1 MAKVSLRQLKE
12 KATMVNTLVQH
23 VRNQLPDNEY
33 AEDLDNNYYELWSMI
48 IDVIETLDVVI
59 SDVEK

>member
-1 MAKVSLRQLKE
+1 MAISIRQLKE
-12 KATMVNTLVQH
+12 KATTVNTLVQH

-48 IDVIETLDVVI
+48 IDIAETLDVVL

>member
-1 MAKVSLRQLKE
+1 MATSLRQLKE
-12 KATMVNTLVQH
+12 KATTVNTLVQH

-48 IDVIETLDVVI
+48 IDIAETLDTVI